1 MSDDYAP
8 DYSKRKKAPVA
19 EKKSTMF
26 IPVSVIVNYL
36 EKIIKENEKFTIKGF
51 EDIDRFYNLEAA
63 FSRSC
68 ILLGVR
74 NSSAPTYSVALN
86 WRERIADGL
95 SLKKISAGKNSQAER
110 AKRLS
115 KSK

>member
-8 DYSKRKKAPVA
+8 DYNKKKKAPVA

-26 IPVSVIVNYL
+26 IPVSVIVNYM

-51 EDIDRFYNLEAA
+51 EDAERFYNLEAA

-74 NSSAPTYSVALN
+74 NSSAPTYSAPLN
-86 WRERIADGL
+86 WRERIAEGL
-95 SLKKISAGKNSQAER
+95 SLKKISAGKNSETDR

>member
-36 EKIIKENEKFTIKGF
+36 AKIIKENERFTIEGF
-51 EDIDRFYNLEAA
+51 EDVDRFYNLEAA
-63 FSRSC
+63 FSRAC

-74 NSSAPTYSVALN
+74 NSSSPIYSVPLN
-86 WRERIADGL
+86 WRERITEGL
-95 SLKKISAGKNSQAER
+95 SLKKISAEKNSQTER

>member
-1 MSDDYAP
+1 MSEDYAP
-8 DYSKRKKAPVA
+8 DYNKKEKAPVA
-19 EKKSTMF
+19 DKKSTIF

-51 EDIDRFYNLEAA
+51 EDSERFYNLEAA

-68 ILLGVR
+68 ILLDHP
-74 NSSAPTYSVALN
+74 NSSAPIYSVPLN
-86 WRERIADGL
+86 WRERIAEGL
-95 SLKKISAGKNSQAER
+95 SLKKISAGKNSQTER
-110 AKRLS
+110 AIRLS